1 MLISPPLVKVHY
13 TFDRDGQDRCL
24 ARHPQLINA
33 QTLVLDE
40 ATTIG
45 LVDIRLCLQAVSQ
58 CSPELLAGFDTD
70 YVVYAYDYSEPG
82 APMVGQGMLSCLLDP
97 SRAEHANQS
106 LSMVTGRVTK
116 NVLAIFGNGI
126 RETLEV
132 RLKLV
137 QNNKV
142 HRAEPQQPQMGSYGQ
157 QSQVGTPAMDM
168 GLSSQPMDAG
178 TPSAEWNFFMQSMSG
193 FDSQSH
199 MGSPLPMDEM
209 SNAIN
214 NANPT
219 TNAQPAQNATAPA
232 PQPAAASRPGSRP
245 ASRASRKRQPTGRPR
260 GRPRKRP
267 QPEGHTSGYE
277 DGTDGDDNPG
287 PARKRVTTTRVS
299 DRAVSAP
306 FAAPHD
312 SLRVAASTSG
322 SLRSFRPLAAA
333 GSDGPAAGAHLQDL
347 PRAPTPVPGAE
358 KLGHPGRGMARGP
371 SALGQ
376 EQSSLPPSQSQSQSF
391 SDARLALSP
400 EDAHSPFVAPTPAA
414 FSEDSGG
421 EIGSSPPVLRP
432 SRYMQSSPPPSSPI
446 LPPMPQHDSG
456 FMSGGVDDSHYGEH
470 KMQERCMTDA
480 PSVPAQAAQMH
491 KEKEKD
497 KDKVPVQYFRLQEGK
512 GGMQDLV
519 QVVSP
524 YSIKPVDGSDGPRRS
539 RGDRRGSQPGTRP
552 SSMGGAQD
560 MQRAG
565 SANPNQLNRHSPS
578 VPTLHAEQAQAPSRR
593 GTPVPNQDQQS
604 FQEHPAQPAA
614 APTPVAHAP
623 SPVLYPAQPQAATQ
637 DFHPPPAEAESR
649 YLSRSQSMGAM
660 PAGSPRETTPAP
672 ANDDNTSR
680 TAPPQLA
687 PAQPKPPALPRSA
700 SFHDFPPPPAPAVPA
715 SDPVGPPQHL
725 DLPTAT
731 SFSEAPCPPSD
742 MGPPQTSPA
751 LPKSNKNLVKKQ
763 SIKERLERAIRN
775 GEMPPYCSNCGAI
788 ETPTWRKVSTQDR
801 TGVPC
806 YHEYSEKP
814 GQVTAIEVLERD
826 GEEKPTAYRLIKKT
840 LAVDEDKS
848 QWTTR
853 ILCNREYRPPKYR
866 GPPVRVRMRG
876 FRGFGEPELTYI

>member
-1 MLISPPLVKVHY
+1 MLTFFPPPVKVHY
-13 TFDRDGQDRCL
+13 TFDKDGQDRCL

-33 QTLVLDE
+33 QTFVLDE
-40 ATTIG
+40 STTIG

-58 CSPELLAGFDTD
+58 CSPELLTGFETD

-82 APMVGQGMLSCLLDP
+82 APMVGQGMLSWLLDP
-97 SRAEHANQS
+97 SRAENANQS

-142 HRAEPQQPQMGSYGQ
+142 PRADPQPQIGAFSQQGQ
-157 QSQVGTPAMDM
+157 MQVGTPGMDM

-178 TPSAEWNFFMQSMSG
+178 TPAAEWNFFMQSMSG

-199 MGSPLPMDEM
+199 MGSPLPMDDM
-209 SNAIN
+209 SNAMN
-214 NANPT
+214 NTNPT
-219 TNAQPAQNATAPA
+219 TNAQPAQNTTATA
-232 PQPAAASRPGSRP
+232 PQPAASRAGSRP
-245 ASRASRKRQPTGRPR
+245 SSRASRKRQPTGRPR

-287 PARKRVTTTRVS
+287 PARKRVATTRVS
-299 DRAVSAP
+299 DRSVSAP

-333 GSDGPAAGAHLQDL
+333 GSDGPAAGAHLQDV

-376 EQSSLPPSQSQSQSF
+376 EQSNLSQSQSQAQSF

-432 SRYMQSSPPPSSPI
+432 SQYMQSSPPPSSPI

-456 FMSGGVDDSHYGEH
+456 FMSGGVDEANYGEL
-470 KMQERCMTDA
+470 KAQDGCMTDA
-480 PSVPAQAAQMH
+480 PAQAQQGNTH

-539 RGDRRGSQPGTRP
+539 RGDRRGSQAGSRP
-552 SSMGGAQD
+552 SSMGGVQD
-560 MQRAG
+560 AQRAG
-565 SANPNQLNRHSPS
+565 SANPNQVNKHSPS
-578 VPTLHAEQAQAPSRR
+578 IPTLHGEQAQAPSRR
-593 GTPVPNQDQQS
+593 GTPVPTQDQQM
-604 FQEHPAQPAA
+604 FPEPAQPTTTP
-614 APTPVAHAP
+614 APATHAP
-623 SPVLYPAQPQAATQ
+623 SPVLYPAQPQAMTQ
-637 DFHPPPAEAESR
+637 DFHQPLATAESR
-649 YLSRSQSMGAM
+649 QLNRSQSMGAM
-660 PAGSPRETTPAP
+660 PVGSPRETTPAP
-672 ANDDNTSR
+672 ANDDNTSK
-680 TAPPQLA
+680 TAPPQPA
-687 PAQPKPPALPRSA
+687 PTQSKAAALPRSA
-700 SFHDFPPPPAPAVPA
+700 SFHGFPPPPAPAVPA
-715 SDPVGPPQHL
+715 SDPVGPPQYH
-725 DLPTAT
+725 DFPTAT

-742 MGPPQTSPA
+742 MMPPQTSPA

-763 SIKERLERAIRN
+763 SIKERLERAVRN

-806 YHEYSEKP
+806 YYEYSEKP
-814 GQVTAIEVLERD
+814 GHVTAIEVLERD
-826 GEEKPTAYRLIKKT
+826 SEERPTAYRLIKKT
-840 LAVDEDKS
+840 LGVDEDKS

-853 ILCNREYRPPKYR
+853 ILCNREYTPPGTGATVHKC
-866 GPPVRVRMRG
+866 M
-876 FRGFGEPELTYI
+876 